1 MGSKGLNLIKG
12 LNLKSGMMGGGSGYA
27 DDPRMLRLKATVLEA
42 GDMLFFDKIA
52 HKYVVVKKDNVAS
65 VLTGG
70 YDTTRYET
78 NFDSFIGTLD
88 GMAHF
93 VARDDAAPTQS
104 LYSNDMAATSCYYR
118 IEIDNTQA
126 GSITFSVASGNGSIA
141 STTISWEADEAM
153 ATIVAKF
160 TAKNPAASSYIAFE
174 AFEDGTGVGLE
185 VGGYG
190 ANTMTVTASENCTV
204 IDCSTLAFYASENPA
219 APGVGGTFVPTASW
233 TFIGNAHHN
242 WRGAT
247 ARTILGQNLVDD
259 STTLIANDGY
269 NYSYR
274 CGGNFAKFKSWA
286 SVSGE
291 STFNDDGEG
300 GSIANPG
307 AHVMNEATFNLGV
320 RDYTGEDSAH
330 LGMKEYYTHLTTD
343 TTGDFAA
350 LRATYEARY
359 GQMTSMYDAYL
370 MSHMVDPGAN
380 SGIANSMRNK
390 GKRQTEVKADAMNVT
405 YNYVILPAYPPEYNA
420 AHYGSAITEGFQAGT
435 YYHPEPGD
443 LGLLMRDDIMEVA
456 NANIALSG
464 GGTAIVNTTSKGSC
478 ADYTAGRTWCFSS
491 TDGCV
496 GTTLRYFGYFRS
508 RPVLALPIND

>member
-1 MGSKGLNLIKG
+1 MGSKGIQLIKG
-12 LNLKSGMMGGGSGYA
+12 LNLKLDMMPGDSGYA
-27 DDPRMLRLKATVLEA
+27 NDPRMHRLNKTILEP
-42 GDMLFFDKIA
+42 GDMLFFDKFA
-52 HKYVVVKKDNVAS
+52 HKYVVVKKANVAS

-78 NFDSFIGTLD
+78 NYDSFIGTLD

-93 VARDDAAPTQS
+93 VARDDAAPSQS
-104 LYSNDMAATSCYYR
+104 LYPNDVAATSCYYR

-126 GSITFSVASGNGSIA
+126 GSITFSVNSGNGSIA
-141 STTISWEADEAM
+141 STTISWEANEAM
-153 ATIVAKF
+153 DTIVAKF
-160 TAKNPAASSYIAFE
+160 TAKNATVNYITFAAL
-174 AFEDGTGVGLE
+174 EDGNGVGLE

-219 APGVGGTFVPTASW
+219 APGVGGTFVPTAAW
-233 TFIGNAHHN
+233 TFIGNTHHN

-247 ARTILGQNLVDD
+247 ARMILGKNLVAD
-259 STTLIANDGY
+259 STVLIANDGY

-291 STFNDDGEG
+291 NTFSDDGEG

-380 SGIANSMRNK
+380 SGIANMMRNK

-405 YNYVILPAYPPEYNA
+405 YNYVIVPAYPPEYNA
-420 AHYGSAITEGFQAGT
+420 EHYGSAATEGFQAGT

-443 LGLLMRDDIMEVA
+443 LGLFMRDDIMA
-456 NANIALSG
+456 ITNANIALSG
-464 GGTAIVNTTSKGSC
+464 GGTAIAIAYKGSC
-478 ADYTAGRTWCFSS
+478 ADCNANNAWYFYSTAG
-491 TDGCV
+491 CV
-496 GTTLRYFGYFRS
+496 LSNVRCYGSFRS